1 MGIIVNQVSFEYNK
15 DTNQSKKALDNVN
28 ISIEQGEFVAIIG
41 RSGSG
46 KSTLSKMMNG
56 LLKPDSGGIFY
67 NGEDIWDK
75 DYNRVKLRGKVGMVF
90 QYPEYQLFESSVIK
104 DVCFGPR
111 NVGMKKIDIELNSYE
126 ALKMVGIGEDLLDV
140 SPFELSGGQKRRVAI
155 AGVLAMKPEMIILDE
170 PAAGLDVIGKEK
182 IFGILK
188 DINKKSN
195 TTIVFISHNME
206 DVVQYAD
213 RVIVLENG
221 TVLMDGN
228 VKDIFARKEELKG
241 LGLGELPIAELFE
254 ILKKN
259 GMNDLGNPLTVEE
272 ALEEL
277 FRYEMENC

>member
-15 DTNQSKKALDNVN
+15 DTNQSKKAIDNVN

-90 QYPEYQLFESSVIK
+90 QYPEYQLFENSVIK

>member
-1 MGIIVNQVSFEYNK
+1 MGIIVNEVSFEYNK
-15 DTNQSKKALDNVN
+15 GTNQSIKALNNVN

-41 RSGSG
+41 PSGSG

-56 LLKPDSGGIFY
+56 LLKPDDGGIYY

-90 QYPEYQLFESSVIK
+90 QYPEYQLFESTVIK
-104 DVCFGPR
+104 DVSFGPK
-111 NVGMKKIDIELNSYE
+111 NIGMKKLDIEFNSYE

-155 AGVLAMKPEMIILDE
+155 AGVLAMKPEVIILDE
-170 PAAGLDVIGKEK
+170 PAAGLDILGKEK
-182 IFGILK
+182 IFDILK
-188 DINKKSN
+188 EINKKNN

-213 RVIVLENG
+213 RVIVLG
-221 TVLMDGN
+221 GGSVLMDGK
-228 VKDIFARKEELKG
+228 VRDVFARKDELKS
-241 LGLGELPIAELFE
+241 LGMGVIPIAELFD

-259 GMNDLGNPLTVEE
+259 GMSNLGNPLTIEE